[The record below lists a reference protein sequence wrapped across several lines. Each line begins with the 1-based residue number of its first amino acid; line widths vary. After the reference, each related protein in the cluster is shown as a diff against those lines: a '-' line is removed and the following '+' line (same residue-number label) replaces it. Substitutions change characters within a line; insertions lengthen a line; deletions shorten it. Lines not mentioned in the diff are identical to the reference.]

1 RRLSFGACGSGESMR
16 TIGLTGV
23 LLVAV
28 AAAASAQK
36 DKEQKPSAQ
45 DIPAE
50 QRPPK
55 GMCRIWLKD
64 VPAAQQ
70 PAATDCAAAVK
81 NCPPNGRVIFGDTEE
96 SKTKPKADPA
106 TSGDETKTPAMTK
119 SLVGKKTNPLT
130 KPPIL
135 PRKPPACS

>member
-1 RRLSFGACGSGESMR
+1 MR
-16 TIGLTGV
+16 TIGLAGV
-23 LLVAV
+23 LLVAI
-28 AAAASAQK
+28 AASASAQK
-36 DKEQKPSAQ
+36 EKEQKPAAQ
-45 DIPAE
+45 EIPAD

-106 TSGDETKTPAMTK
+106 VTTDDKKTTPMTK
-119 SLVGKKTNPLT
+119 SLVGKKSNPLT
-130 KPPIL
+130 KPPVV
-135 PRKPPACS
+135 PRKPPS

>member
-1 RRLSFGACGSGESMR
+1 MR
-16 TIGLTGV
+16 TIGLAGV

-28 AAAASAQK
+28 AVTASAQK
-36 DKEQKPSAQ
+36 DKDQKPAAQ
-45 DIPAE
+45 EIPAD

-106 TSGDETKTPAMTK
+106 ETTDSKKSTPLTK
-119 SLVGKKTNPLT
+119 SLVGKKSDPA
-130 KPPIL
+130 KPPVL
-135 PRKPPACS
+135 PRKPPLR

>member
-1 RRLSFGACGSGESMR
+1 MKATSLAALALIAITGS
-16 TIGLTGV
+16 
-23 LLVAV
+23 
-28 AAAASAQK
+28 ASAQTNK
-36 DKEQKPSAQ
+36 KPDTG

-55 GMCRIWLKD
+55 AMCRIWLKD

-96 SKTKPKADPA
+96 AKSRPKADPKLP
-106 TSGDETKTPAMTK
+106 GDPKQSSPMVK
-119 SLVGKKTNPLT
+119 PLT
-130 KPPIL
+130 EKPVFKKPPVS
-135 PRKPPACS
+135 P

>member
-1 RRLSFGACGSGESMR
+1 MKTL
-16 TIGLTGV
+16 GV
-23 LLVAV
+23 AGFLLVAV
-28 AAAASAQK
+28 AASASAQQ
-36 DKEQKPSAQ
+36 DRKPATQ
-45 DIPAE
+45 EIPAD
-50 QRPPK
+50 QRAPK

-106 TSGDETKTPAMTK
+106 ESTYTTK
-119 SLVGKKTNPLT
+119 STPMTRGLVGKKSNPLT
-130 KPPIL
+130 KPPVL
-135 PRKPPACS
+135 PRKPPL

>member
-1 RRLSFGACGSGESMR
+1 MR
-16 TIGLTGV
+16 TIGLAGA

-28 AAAASAQK
+28 AASASAQK
-36 DKEQKPSAQ
+36 EKEQNRAAQ
-45 DIPAE
+45 EIPAD

-70 PAATDCAAAVK
+70 PAPTDCAAAVK

-106 TSGDETKTPAMTK
+106 AINGDKKSTPMTK
-119 SLVGKKTNPLT
+119 SLVGTKAHPIT
-130 KPPIL
+130 KPPVA
-135 PRKPPACS
+135 PRKPPT